1 MSFTIAP
8 ELARDSYHLADWP
21 LCEVRVMDDGQFPWF
36 LLVPK
41 VADVREVIDLSE
53 DDQLQ
58 LVRESRFLC
67 HWLNAEYQPDKL
79 NVAALGNVVPQLH
92 VHHIARFQSDVAWPA
107 PVWGKQP
114 MQPLN
119 EGEVARL
126 QSVFADIT
134 F

>member
-1 MSFTIAP
+1 MSFTVAT

-58 LVRESRFLC
+58 LLRESRFLC
-67 HWLNAEYQPDKL
+67 HWLKAEYQPDKL

-92 VHHIARFQSDVAWPA
+92 IHHIARFQNDVAWPA